1 MELLL
6 AFGVEADLEAA
17 DAKPPAW
24 ATAAELLAQPMPAN
38 PTALALAPAVVR
50 LMLALAL
57 SADKPMSLALAPLPA
72 ARPMALAL
80 AAALPMAL
88 AEQPM
93 ALALAAT
100 ATADRGLAE
109 ALPPAKLAALAH
121 LQLLPASRAAC
132 F

>member
-57 SADKPMSLALAPLPA
+57 SADKPMALSLPA

>member
-57 SADKPMSLALAPLPA
+57 SADKPMSLALPA

-88 AEQPM
+88 ALAAEEPM

-100 ATADRGLAE
+100 ATADVGLAK

-121 LQLLPASRAAC
+121 LQLLPASRAGC